1 MSEPILDVVRG
12 LSTVAS
18 FAIVINQ
25 LKETYSTFFVS
36 TCEHCRGTGLLTC
49 PHCHGTATLLR
60 RPGMLLVRTLA
71 VANSSDA
78 LYGCVFCG
86 GYALPEL
93 SMGGGGNDESTAV
106 KVYENLR
113 QALVNRYPLPHRMPV
128 LAGTVPCK
136 TCHGSGKVARLTPVT
151 GRALG
156 LERAWSRGITSRLGR
171 RYLFKENRPAD
182 RQRLFMEYPGEPQPD
197 AHSMPDVVEKPP
209 IVYPPG
215 PFRSGREP
223 SMPLQ
228 LGPFEIVLTNR
239 GNMENFIMPFIDYDS
254 DENEDNVEED
264 ARPDDSGGW

>member
-1 MSEPILDVVRG
+1 MGG
-12 LSTVAS
+12 LSEVGVQRRGRSRGPAPHLPCPRLAS
-18 FAIVINQ
+18 HQESVLPITTLRHTRIPTQNP
-25 LKETYSTFFVS
+25 
-36 TCEHCRGTGLLTC
+36 
-49 PHCHGTATLLR
+49 PHTPQPPHPSHTQCHGTATLLR

-215 PFRSGREP
+215 VGFGDCCFVWGGSEGKVG
-223 SMPLQ
+223 
-228 LGPFEIVLTNR
+228 GPDVGER
-239 GNMENFIMPFIDYDS
+239 GA
-254 DENEDNVEED
+254 NVGE
-264 ARPDDSGGW
+264 GGS